1 MSLTLHYHPLSSFC
15 WKALVALYEN
25 GAPFTP
31 HMVNLG
37 DPAERAA
44 LLALWP
50 IGRFP
55 VLRDETR
62 GETVPESSI
71 VIEYLDRH
79 YPGAVKLIPD
89 HPDLALQT
97 RLRDRFLDLYV
108 HLLTQKIVGDRL
120 RLAGTTVDVV
130 PTPGHCSDH
139 LAFRIESGAVLVGD
153 HVLGRGTSVVT
164 HPEGDVV
171 AYLES
176 LRRVRDLGPSAL
188 YCGHGPELT
197 ENPEAVLEYY
207 LAHRA
212 YREGQVLAA
221 LQDGATTVDELVASI
236 YAEVPREVWFAAAQ
250 STRATLDKLRAEGRV
265 EQAADGTVRPA

>member
-37 DPAERAA
+37 DPTERAA

-71 VIEYLDRH
+71 VIEYLERH
-79 YPGAVKLIPD
+79 YPGTAKLIPD
-89 HPDLALQT
+89 DPDLALQT

-108 HLLTQKIVGDRL
+108 HLPMQKVVGDRL
-120 RLAGTTVDVV
+120 RPADNKDPHGVAEARAQL
-130 PTPGHCSDH
+130 
-139 LAFRIESGAVLVGD
+139 R
-153 HVLGRGTSVVT
+153 TSYAIL
-164 HPEGDVV
+164 DQQ
-171 AYLES
+171 L
-176 LRRVRDLGPSAL
+176 LILDK
-188 YCGHGPELT
+188 
-197 ENPEAVLEYY
+197 Y
-207 LAHRA
+207 LAHGGWMMGERFS
-212 YREGQVLAA
+212 LADCSAAPA
-221 LQDGATTVDELVASI
+221 L
-236 YAEVPREVWFAAAQ
+236 F
-250 STRATLDKLRAEGRV
+250 
-265 EQAADGTVRPA
+265 